1 MNLKECGRIRLCPT
15 LRDYLE
21 ILLKELRRRTESFR
35 IIMFGLGIEAHN
47 FVSHSV
53 RKSKQTAR
61 DSTVLCELGS
71 LN

>member
-1 MNLKECGRIRLCPT
+1 MNLKECGRIRLCST
-15 LRDYLE
+15 LKDYLE
-21 ILLKELRRRTESFR
+21 ILLKELRRKTESFK
-35 IIMFGLGIEAHN
+35 IVMFGLGIEAHS

-61 DSTVLCELGS
+61 DSTVVCKLGY